1 MPHFASRFVD
11 SVKCAVQFSWLARVL
26 RSLPATKDHL
36 LSCLRPL
43 GAMWRDLS
51 RATVLPQLWL
61 ALTAFAS
68 VAVAAEPPYALTG
81 RAAPEFALHAVA
93 GDNVR
98 LSEHRGEVVVLSF
111 WSSRCTPCR
120 QQLAALNRSFQ
131 TYRSAGLV
139 VYGIGVDD
147 EPKQA
152 LEFARSVGAGFA
164 MLLDPAKGAGRS
176 YEVDNL
182 PMTVLIDRGGVIRYV
197 LRDYSSANETLY
209 LQELRALLNE

>member
-1 MPHFASRFVD
+1 MPHFAPRFVD

-26 RSLPATKDHL
+26 RSFPATKDHL

-43 GAMWRDLS
+43 GAIWRDLS
-51 RATVLPQLWL
+51 RAMLLQLWL
-61 ALTAFAS
+61 ALGACGS
-68 VAVAAEPPYALTG
+68 VAAAAEPPYALMG
-81 RAAPEFALHAVA
+81 QAAPDFALHAVA
-93 GDNVR
+93 GENVR
-98 LSEHRGEVVVLSF
+98 LSEHRGEVIVLSF

-139 VYGIGVDD
+139 VFGIGVDD
-147 EPKQA
+147 EPKQS
-152 LEFARSVGAGFA
+152 LEFARSVGVGFA

-182 PMTVLIDRGGVIRYV
+182 PMTVLIDRGGAIRYV

-209 LQELRALLNE
+209 LQELRVLLNE